1 LSTARRIGLVS
12 GVGNNM
18 FAPENLITRQDMTV
32 ILYRILLKLG
42 KLPESMEGISIDDF
56 MDTNDIADYALDA
69 MRQFVEGSTISGY
82 ENRLY
87 PSGLTTRAQA
97 AQILYNLLK

>member
-1 LSTARRIGLVS
+1 MGLVS

-18 FAPENLITRQDMTV
+18 FAPESLITRQDMTV
-32 ILYRILLKLG
+32 ILYRILLTLG
-42 KLPESMEGISIDDF
+42 KLSESMEGKSIGDF
-56 MDTNDIADYALDA
+56 VDTNDIADYAIDA
-69 MRQFVEGSTISGY
+69 MSQFVEGSIISGY

-87 PSGLTTRAQA
+87 PSGLTTKAQA